1 MNSAK
6 VLYPPVHAGPPADD
20 NFSLPPPVLYVYRQV
35 QVLYVYPA

>member
-20 NFSLPPPVLYVYRQV
+20 NFSPPPVLYVYRQV
-35 QVLYVYPA
+35 QVLYVYPHR